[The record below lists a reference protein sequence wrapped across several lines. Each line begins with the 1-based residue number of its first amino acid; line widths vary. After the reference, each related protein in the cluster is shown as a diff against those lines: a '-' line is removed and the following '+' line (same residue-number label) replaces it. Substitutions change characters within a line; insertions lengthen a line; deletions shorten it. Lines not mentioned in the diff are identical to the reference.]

1 MVVDTYI
8 RLVRLMQLYAQ
19 STVDAQELRTI
30 RAMVAEL
37 QDLVV
42 KELSECKK

>member
-1 MVVDTYI
+1 MVDTYI
-8 RLVRLMQLYAQ
+8 SLVRLMQLYAQ

-30 RAMVAEL
+30 RRIVTEL
-37 QDLVV
+37 QKLVV